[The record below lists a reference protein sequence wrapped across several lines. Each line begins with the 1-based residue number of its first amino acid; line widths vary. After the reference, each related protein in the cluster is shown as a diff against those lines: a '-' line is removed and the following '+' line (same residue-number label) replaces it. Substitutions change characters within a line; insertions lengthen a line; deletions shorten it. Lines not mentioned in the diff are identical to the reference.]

1 MKLTAPKGTKDILPS
16 EIASWEK
23 IEKTAKALCRQYGF
37 KQIRTPEFEYTD
49 LFVRGVG
56 EGTDI
61 VKKEMYTFARNEK
74 NSFTLKPE
82 GTAPAIRAYIQ
93 NGMSNEPQPVKLFYL
108 TSCYRAEN
116 PQKGRMRQFHQ
127 FGCELIGS
135 DSPLAD
141 AQVIILADAFIK
153 KMGVE
158 NVKLHI
164 NTVGCPKC
172 RKEYYEI
179 LKKFLQEKREYLCED
194 CLSRM
199 ETNPMRVLDCKNEK
213 CREALANAP
222 LMKDHLCEDCE
233 KHFETVKKA
242 LIAAGVEYELDAH
255 IVRGLDYYT
264 NTAFEFIAEGLGA
277 QSTLCGGGR
286 YNGLCAELG
295 GDDSPGVG
303 FALGIER
310 LLLLLEE
317 EKTDNVSDLYIA
329 ALGDSAAMEALR
341 IQSEMIHKGL
351 SVSTDVIGRSLK
363 AQMKYADKLG
373 AQFVLIIGEDELAN
387 GKYTLRNMSTKEQQE
402 ILPDELEK
410 LYAAIRG

>member
-23 IEKTAKALCRQYGF
+23 IEKTAKALCSQYGF

-255 IVRGLDYYT
+255 T

>member
-23 IEKTAKALCRQYGF
+23 IEKTAKALCSQYGF

-351 SVSTDVIGRSLK
+351 SVSTDVMGRSLK

-410 LYAAIRG
+410 LYVAIRG

>member
-387 GKYTLRNMSTKEQQE
+387 GKYTLRNMSTKEQHE

>member
-23 IEKTAKALCRQYGF
+23 IEKTAKALCSQYGF

-351 SVSTDVIGRSLK
+351 SVSTDVMGRSLK

-373 AQFVLIIGEDELAN
+373 AQFVLIIGEDELVN

-410 LYAAIRG
+410 LYVAIRG

>member
-93 NGMSNEPQPVKLFYL
+93 NGMSNEPQPVKLFNL

>member
-23 IEKTAKALCRQYGF
+23 IEKTAKALCSQYGF

-135 DSPLAD
+135 DSHLAD

-351 SVSTDVIGRSLK
+351 SVSTDVMGRSLK

>member
-1 MKLTAPKGTKDILPS
+1 MKFTAPKGTKDILPS
-16 EIASWEK
+16 EIALWEK
-23 IEKTAKALCRQYGF
+23 IEKTAKELCSQYGF
-37 KQIRTPEFEYTD
+37 NQIRTPEFEYTD

-93 NGMSNEPQPVKLFYL
+93 NGMASEPQPVKLFYL

-153 KMGVE
+153 KMGVK

-164 NTVGCPKC
+164 NTVGCPEC
-172 RKEYYEI
+172 RKTYYEI
-179 LKKFLQEKREYLCED
+179 LKRFLQEKRDYLCED

-213 CREALANAP
+213 CREALSEAP
-222 LMKDHLCEDCE
+222 LMKDHLCETCKD
-233 KHFETVKKA
+233 HFETVQRA
-242 LIAAGVEYELDAH
+242 LVSAGVEYELDAH

-310 LLLLLEE
+310 LLLLLEK
-317 EKTDNVSDLYIA
+317 EKNGNKSDLYIA
-329 ALGDSAAMEALR
+329 SLGDAAAMEALR
-341 IQSEMIHKGL
+341 IQSEMIGRGL
-351 SVSTDVIGRSLK
+351 SVSTDVMGRSLK

-373 AQFVLIIGEDELAN
+373 AKFVLIIGEDELET
-387 GKYTLRNMSTKEQQE
+387 GKYTLRDMSTKQQQE

-410 LYAAIRG
+410 IYFSIRG

>member
-1 MKLTAPKGTKDILPS
+1 M
-16 EIASWEK
+16 
-23 IEKTAKALCRQYGF
+23 
-37 KQIRTPEFEYTD
+37 
-49 LFVRGVG
+49 G

>member
-23 IEKTAKALCRQYGF
+23 IEKTAKALCSQYGF

-233 KHFETVKKA
+233 KHFEAVKKA

-351 SVSTDVIGRSLK
+351 SVSTDVMGRSLK

-373 AQFVLIIGEDELAN
+373 AQFVLIIGEDELVN

-410 LYAAIRG
+410 LYVAIRG

>member
-213 CREALANAP
+213 
-222 LMKDHLCEDCE
+222 
-233 KHFETVKKA
+233 
-242 LIAAGVEYELDAH
+242 
-255 IVRGLDYYT
+255 
-264 NTAFEFIAEGLGA
+264 
-277 QSTLCGGGR
+277 
-286 YNGLCAELG
+286 
-295 GDDSPGVG
+295 
-303 FALGIER
+303 
-310 LLLLLEE
+310 
-317 EKTDNVSDLYIA
+317 
-329 ALGDSAAMEALR
+329 
-341 IQSEMIHKGL
+341 
-351 SVSTDVIGRSLK
+351 
-363 AQMKYADKLG
+363 
-373 AQFVLIIGEDELAN
+373 
-387 GKYTLRNMSTKEQQE
+387 
-402 ILPDELEK
+402 
-410 LYAAIRG
+410 

>member
-23 IEKTAKALCRQYGF
+23 IEKTAKALCSQYGF

-56 EGTDI
+56 ERTDI

-351 SVSTDVIGRSLK
+351 SVSTDVMGRSLK

-373 AQFVLIIGEDELAN
+373 AQFVLIIGEDELVN

-410 LYAAIRG
+410 LYVAIRG

>member
-351 SVSTDVIGRSLK
+351 SVSTDVMGRSLK

-387 GKYTLRNMSTKEQQE
+387 GKYTLRNMSTKEQHE